1 MRSITAVAVLA
12 LTLTGAAAYAQTDAK
27 SRNTTKITSGDV
39 YKQGDKLHMRMVT
52 IMVADVVVTA
62 DEAVLD
68 KSTNKVELS
77 GHVRMQLPDAPK
89 GQQ

>member
-1 MRSITAVAVLA
+1 MRRMTAAVVLA
-12 LTLTGAAAYAQTDAK
+12 LSLAAAAAHAQTDAK
-27 SRNTTKITSGDV
+27 SRNTTRITSGDV

-68 KSTNKVELS
+68 KATNKVELS

-89 GQQ
+89 AQQ